1 MPAWKK
7 AKGLLISEPAYVM
20 GMMKKDASY
29 VLVDLRPAEAAEKGH
44 IKGAVTVPASKLA
57 DSRGMFPEDKSAP
70 IILYGK
76 GVNVDAFKTVRG
88 WGYKNVSVM
97 NGGTA
102 GWQKAKGKLFAGEMA
117 GKIVYVKKIPKNE
130 IGIEEFKAVVKKQ
143 PTDTVILD
151 VRDAPAA
158 SAGMLPGAVN
168 IPLDDLEARVAELP
182 RDKELIIHCNTGIMA
197 GMAQGK
203 LEKQGYKTKILN
215 AIVQVD
221 ADGSY
226 EINEK

>member
-1 MPAWKK
+1 
-7 AKGLLISEPAYVM
+7 
-20 GMMKKDASY
+20 
-29 VLVDLRPAEAAEKGH
+29 
-44 IKGAVTVPASKLA
+44 
-57 DSRGMFPEDKSAP
+57 
-70 IILYGK
+70 
-76 GVNVDAFKTVRG
+76 
-88 WGYKNVSVM
+88 
-97 NGGTA
+97 
-102 GWQKAKGKLFAGEMA
+102 
-117 GKIVYVKKIPKNE
+117 
-130 IGIEEFKAVVKKQ
+130 
-143 PTDTVILD
+143 
-151 VRDAPAA
+151 
-158 SAGMLPGAVN
+158 MLPGAVN